1 MLISLLIDKFNFI
14 SGTITLRQVKYFAI
28 ILCWSRFVKEAN
40 CGFACLTD
48 SYCVPTLWLDI
59 SASIQ

>member
-28 ILCWSRFVKEAN
+28 IPCWSRYVKEAN

-48 SYCVPTLWLDI
+48 SYCVPTLW
-59 SASIQ
+59 